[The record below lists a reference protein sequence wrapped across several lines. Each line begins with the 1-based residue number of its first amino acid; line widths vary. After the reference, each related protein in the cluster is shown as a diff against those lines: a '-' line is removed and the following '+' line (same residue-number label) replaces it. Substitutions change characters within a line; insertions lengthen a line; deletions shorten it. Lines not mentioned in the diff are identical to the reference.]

1 MANWKALTA
10 NLSGISDRVTLSWTE
25 LHSIVGGLPA
35 SATKHRAWWSG
46 DRSHIHSWRSVGFVV
61 TDLQMGSRVTFSRN
75 KNFSSVKVS
84 NSLVAPIKSEP
95 LAHEQPRVE
104 DSIPD
109 ILLIS
114 CVKSK
119 QSVAAPAKDLYTSPL
134 FRKARTYA
142 EQRGAP
148 WFILS
153 AEHGLVTPSQRLA
166 PYEKYLPDES
176 STYREEWGKRVVA
189 ELEMTQGSLRGK
201 VIEIHAGSAYLNVI
215 RSGLESSGAIILE
228 PLHGLPMGKRLQ
240 WYDIYFHSHNSE
252 ETSEAEITLPNIP
265 ELVAELSDPSNSIP
279 PAEFL
284 NGGSS
289 GRKLPGLYSWWV
301 DSDGAI
307 DLTNGIGFPI
317 EAGMIYAGL
326 AGATHWPSGKKSTN
340 TLWLRIATMHLGMNH
355 EFSTFRR
362 TIGAIL
368 AITSGA
374 REIDEVALTLWMGSH
389 LRVIA
394 IPYGDADS
402 LGRAEEAVLAQLDPP
417 LNLKGMAKT
426 DLRRHLKELRKAVVH

>member
-1 MANWKALTA
+1 MANWKALTSHL
-10 NLSGISDRVTLSWTE
+10 NGISDRVTLTWPE
-25 LHSIVGGLPA
+25 LDAIVGGLPA
-35 SATKHRAWWSG
+35 SATNHRAWWSG
-46 DRSHIHSWRSVGFVV
+46 DRSHIHSWQSVGFVV

-75 KNFSSVKVS
+75 SNFSSVKVS
-84 NSLVAPIKSEP
+84 NPLASPITTAPP
-95 LAHEQPRVE
+95 AHEQPRVE

-119 QSVAAPAKDLYTSPL
+119 RSEAAPAKDLYTSPL
-134 FRKARTYA
+134 FRKERTYA
-142 EQRGAP
+142 EQQSAP

-153 AEHGLVTPSQRLA
+153 AEHGLVTPDQRLA

-176 STYREEWGKRVVA
+176 GTYQQEWGRRVVA
-189 ELEMTQGSLRGK
+189 ELELSQGPLRGK
-201 VIEIHAGSAYLNVI
+201 IIEIHAGSVYLNAI

-240 WYDIYFHSHNSE
+240 WYDIYFRTHTSE
-252 ETSEAEITLPNIP
+252 VIREAEITLSNIP
-265 ELVAELSDPSNSIP
+265 NLVTELSDPSNSIT

-289 GRKLPGLYSWWV
+289 GRKVPGLYSWWV
-301 DSDGAI
+301 DSEGAV
-307 DLTNGIGFPI
+307 DLTNGLGFPI

-340 TLWLRIATMHLGMNH
+340 TLWLRIATMHLGTNH

-368 AITSGA
+368 AIRSGA

-402 LGRAEEAVLAQLDPP
+402 LGRAEEAVLAELDPP

-426 DLRRHLKELRKAVVH
+426 DLRRRLKELRRAVVH